1 MVADDV
7 GSDGVIQE
15 NQIPIGMNVLVTG
28 GAGYIGSAT
37 VRLLLQQGHAV
48 TVLDNLSQGHRG
60 SLPATARFAE
70 GD

>member
-1 MVADDV
+1 M
-7 GSDGVIQE
+7 
-15 NQIPIGMNVLVTG
+15 GMNVLVTSG
-28 GAGYIGSAT
+28 VSYIGSAT
-37 VRLLLQQGHAV
+37 ARLLLHQGHAV